1 MFWKNLF
8 NRLFSSFKT
17 LQFDDDGNAK
27 SDNKADEVANT
38 TMQVVNRKEVSQ
50 ATTFVPQDVL
60 VQLPKM
66 RQNDLD
72 KLPFGCVKVDDEGN
86 ILLYNEYE
94 ANLANVSKSEAV
106 GKNFFRQIA
115 PCTNNRLV
123 FGRFKDGIQQDG
135 LDIVVS
141 YAFTYRMKPTLVDV
155 HMYRHNESRTNWVL
169 VRKAA

>member
-8 NRLFSSFKT
+8 SRLFSNFASM
-17 LQFDDDGNAK
+17 QFDDNGNAK
-27 SDNKADEVANT
+27 STGKSDEVANT
-38 TMQVVNRKEVSQ
+38 TMQVVNRKEAVQ
-50 ATTFVPQDVL
+50 AATFVPQDVL
-60 VQLPKM
+60 GQLPKM

-94 ANLANVSKSEAV
+94 ANLANVTKSEAV

-123 FGRFKDGIQQDG
+123 FGRFKDGIQNDG

-155 HMYRHNESRTNWVL
+155 HMYRHADSQTNWVF